1 MNEGRIGN
9 LLRQAVSRFG
19 ISLNSYSILTE
30 AASGYFA
37 VTSLLAAMG
46 GSKKVFAMVR
56 DSKYGRAE
64 EIALNTLTLAEKFGV
79 KDRIEILFSRNDVR
93 IAQADIVTNL
103 GFVRPINAEL
113 IGKLKNNVSI
123 SLMWETWEFR
133 PQDLDLAL
141 CHSLGIPVLGTN
153 EHHPDLKIF
162 SYIGHVVL
170 KLLYGLEIEVFKSNV
185 VIVGSGEFAEEARNT
200 LTKAGAIPE
209 LIDVG
214 DLSTALGKKLIQG
227 ADALVLLEH
236 HDRRLLIGEE
246 GLISAKEVYE
256 LNTSLVIA
264 HVCGGANQR
273 DLESAGLR
281 FLPRDIAPAGYMS
294 VSTTYVG
301 PRPVIELHAAGI
313 KVGQVMAEAV
323 AKGLSGINAEK
334 WALENC
340 EYAQGFKD
348 RH

>member
-1 MNEGRIGN
+1 VNEGRIGK
-9 LLRQAVSRFG
+9 LLREAISKFD
-19 ISLNSYSILTE
+19 ISLDRYSILTE

-46 GSKKVFAMVR
+46 GSKRVLAMVR

-64 EIALNTLTLAEKFGV
+64 EIAQNTFTLAEKFGV
-79 KDRIEILFSRNDVR
+79 KNSIEIIFSRDDRR
-93 IAQADIVTNL
+93 IGEADIVTNL
-103 GFVRPINAEL
+103 GFVRPIDAEL
-113 IGKLKNNVSI
+113 IGRFKNNVSI

-133 PQDLDLAL
+133 SQDLDLGL
-141 CHSLGIPVLGTN
+141 CRSLGIPVLGTD

-162 SYIGHVVL
+162 SYIGHVAL
-170 KLLYGLEIEVFKSNV
+170 KLLYELEIEIFKSKV
-185 VIVGSGEFAEEARNT
+185 VIVGSGEFAEEAQNT
-200 LTKAGAIPE
+200 LTKAGAISE
-209 LIDVG
+209 LIDVN
-214 DLSTALGKKLIQG
+214 DLPTTHGKNLIQG

-236 HDRRLLIGEE
+236 HDRRLLIGKN
-246 GLISAKEVYE
+246 GLISANEVYE
-256 LNTSLVIA
+256 LNPSLVIA
-264 HVCGGANQR
+264 HICGGTSQR
-273 DLESAGLR
+273 DLENVGLR
-281 FLPRDIAPAGYMS
+281 FLPMDIAPAGYMS

-301 PRPVIELHAAGI
+301 PRPVIELHAAGL

-323 AKGLSGINAEK
+323 AKGMSGINAEK